1 MLGWGDKSMGF
12 IRELCLANESEGGG
26 VVVILS
32 HRPKDELDMEIR
44 TMVLLRGTKVICCTG
59 NPLFA
64 ADLLKVSVHRAR
76 SITIMSTHPETSMSD
91 DALVRVLLTLKS
103 LVSHIVADVGQ
114 LDNKQFMRM
123 IGGDILEALVSRHIV
138 GRLVVLCSRSPHLG
152 RVYNALLGFG
162 GHEFYLNEWPECV
175 GVPFGDLYTHFDSA
189 IPIGLRTK
197 YDPIAPR
204 GDAIIVLAEDNDSYT
219 ALLHPVQI
227 PWSDYHRSFQKQ
239 PLPPPPRRILLCGW
253 RRDLHT
259 ILHLLQHLSQP
270 GTVVDLV
277 NPTDIDERLDTFR
290 ADGLDLDS
298 LTNLNVAH
306 IVGNSASKRQLT
318 NVHVASYDCI
328 MVVTD
333 KDHEGEPMG
342 SDSHIL
348 KSVMLLRSLEL
359 KQSRRVFHQVPC
371 VAEVLDTR
379 TQKTIAHNPLID
391 GTAEWIKS
399 NDLVCYVSRMLAMIS
414 ENRFVNAIFDDVLG
428 DHGSTFD
435 VLPASRYAESGEKIN
450 FWQLAQRAS
459 VQYDEIVCG
468 YVYMTKA
475 GHDVAPVVLNPRDKV
490 TPRYWDNFCV
500 VVLRDSAQRT
510 TFTEKEAL
518 RWKIHV
524 V

>member
-138 GRLVVLCSRSPHLG
+138 GRLV
-152 RVYNALLGFG
+152 
-162 GHEFYLNEWPECV
+162 
-175 GVPFGDLYTHFDSA
+175 
-189 IPIGLRTK
+189 
-197 YDPIAPR
+197 R

-333 KDHEGEPMG
+333 KDHEDEPMG

-391 GTAEWIKS
+391 GTAEWINS

-414 ENRFVNAIFDDVLG
+414 ENRFVNAVFDDVLG

-490 TPRYWDNFCV
+490 TPRYWDKFCV

-510 TFTEKEAL
+510 TFTEKQAL
-518 RWKIHV
+518 RWKVHV